1 MNTLDT
7 GWRMPAEWTPHA
19 ATWMAFP
26 HNRMLWESEWGVSLA
41 DVQQDFA
48 AVANAI
54 ARFEPVKLVVD
65 PAALDR
71 AGELCAG
78 NVELIELAIDDSW
91 CRDSG
96 PSFVCHPQLGLAGV
110 SWRFNAWGGKSAYAQ
125 DASLARRILDGLGL
139 ECFGV
144 PLANEGG
151 AIHVDGEGTLITT
164 ESVLLNANRNPGLS
178 KAEIEA
184 LFARLLGVTR
194 TIWLPGDPDR
204 VTGDMTDGHVD
215 GVCAFARP
223 GALLLDAT
231 RDTTSAYAEVVRENR
246 RALER
251 HLTLAT
257 TQFAC
262 SWSLDDN
269 LDRAERLVREAAARG
284 AQLVLLQELFATP
297 YFCIEQD
304 HRHLRL
310 AETFRGSRVLA
321 RFSSLAR
328 ELGVVLP
335 LSWYERAGNARF
347 NSLAVADAD
356 GRLLGVYR
364 KAHVPNAIGYQEKE
378 YFSPGDSGFRVWDT
392 AVGRIGV
399 GICWDQWFPETARC
413 LALLGA
419 EVLLFPTAIGSE
431 PGAAQLDSRDHW
443 QIAQRGQAAA
453 NLVPLVAANRIG
465 REVACGDPA
474 LAMRFYGSSFIAD
487 HKGALLAAAGRDEE
501 AVLVCGLDLDA
512 IGEERLAWGVYR
524 DRRPELYGPL
534 MSLDGRDPASRHAWE
549 VSP

>member
-246 RALER
+246 RALE
-251 HLTLAT
+251 LALDARGRRFELIELFDAGEVAPEEGCSVPPTPISISPMARSSCRPTVSPPT
-257 TQFAC
+257 TRPPRPWPGPSPLARWC
-262 SWSLDDN
+262 RCASTTWPT
-269 LDRAERLVREAAARG
+269 AAAACIASPSSSRPGRRG
-284 AQLVLLQELFATP
+284 GERCAT
-297 YFCIEQD
+297 
-304 HRHLRL
+304 
-310 AETFRGSRVLA
+310 
-321 RFSSLAR
+321 
-328 ELGVVLP
+328 
-335 LSWYERAGNARF
+335 
-347 NSLAVADAD
+347 
-356 GRLLGVYR
+356 
-364 KAHVPNAIGYQEKE
+364 
-378 YFSPGDSGFRVWDT
+378 
-392 AVGRIGV
+392 
-399 GICWDQWFPETARC
+399 
-413 LALLGA
+413 
-419 EVLLFPTAIGSE
+419 
-431 PGAAQLDSRDHW
+431 
-443 QIAQRGQAAA
+443 
-453 NLVPLVAANRIG
+453 
-465 REVACGDPA
+465 
-474 LAMRFYGSSFIAD
+474 
-487 HKGALLAAAGRDEE
+487 
-501 AVLVCGLDLDA
+501 
-512 IGEERLAWGVYR
+512 
-524 DRRPELYGPL
+524 
-534 MSLDGRDPASRHAWE
+534 
-549 VSP
+549 